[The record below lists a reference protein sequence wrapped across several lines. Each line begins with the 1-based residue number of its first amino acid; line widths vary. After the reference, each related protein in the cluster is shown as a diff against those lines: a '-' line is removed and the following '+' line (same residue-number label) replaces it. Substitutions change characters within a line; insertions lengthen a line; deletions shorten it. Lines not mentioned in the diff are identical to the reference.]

1 MIWAI
6 LQEKFRWRK
15 HYRRWKEKN
24 SHNFCEIQ
32 SYFNIDNV
40 TIGKN
45 SYGMINAHIYNN
57 PEEKLSIGSFCS
69 IAEGVHFVFSEHDY
83 HRMCM
88 FPFTRYVM
96 KREENN
102 TTKGPI
108 KVEDDVWIGQG
119 SMILSGVTI
128 HQGAV
133 IGAGSVVAQ
142 DIPPYA
148 VYARGEIIK
157 YRFEPEII
165 EALLQIDYSR
175 LTDKMVSENL
185 GILYSSDPAEWLG
198 SDLYRQLTSDR
209 K

>member
-1 MIWAI
+1 MIRAM
-6 LQEKFRWRK
+6 LKEKFRWRK

-40 TIGKN
+40 TVGRN

-57 PEEKLSIGSFCS
+57 PQERLSIGSFCS
-69 IAEGVHFVFSEHDY
+69 IAEGVHFIFSEHDY

-88 FPFTRYVM
+88 FPFCNYIM
-96 KREENN
+96 KEKEKNP
-102 TTKGPI
+102 TKGPI
-108 KVEDDVWIGQG
+108 IIKDDVWIGQG
-119 SMILSGVTI
+119 CMILSGVTI

-165 EALLQIDYSR
+165 EKLLRIDYGK
-175 LTDKMVSENL
+175 LTHELIEDNL
-185 GILYSSDPAEWLG
+185 DLLYSTESSEWLS
-198 SDLYRQLTSDR
+198 SDLYQQLV
-209 K
+209 KE